1 MLKCQ
6 SCGATYEPIQRDGSQ
21 YFHACAPLSRSEL
34 KAAVAA
40 GKIKLPKGE
49 TVDDAHARR
58 TYERPNKRD
67 ENLKATRGK
76 GATEIKAEGAG
87 AVELEP

>member
-6 SCGATYEPIQRDGSQ
+6 SCGATYERIQRDGTE
-21 YFHACAPLSRSEL
+21 YFHACAPLSRGEL
-34 KAAVAA
+34 QAAVDA
-40 GKIKLPKGE
+40 GHVKLPKGE

-58 TYERPNKRD
+58 PYERPNKRD

-76 GATEIKAEGAG
+76 GAGEIKAEGAG
-87 AVELEP
+87 VIELEP